1 MIEVIHGHSRAQA
14 EGGQKVPSWSCQRST
29 EMVPEGT
36 GAAQKHC
43 SRPQV
48 QLRPGPY
55 WAAAWYNIVTTA
67 GGCLTAE
74 CGVLRVGG
82 EQFPLLSAGR
92 RLPAASSVVVT
103 GALGYNTCL
112 FFKNVAIP
120 FKSGPWTG
128 SKDSSRTSPCG
139 SS

>member
-1 MIEVIHGHSRAQA
+1 MVTPGLRRRVDRKCRPGAVK
-14 EGGQKVPSWSCQRST
+14 GLLKWSLRGL
-29 EMVPEGT
+29 VR
-36 GAAQKHC
+36 AQKHC